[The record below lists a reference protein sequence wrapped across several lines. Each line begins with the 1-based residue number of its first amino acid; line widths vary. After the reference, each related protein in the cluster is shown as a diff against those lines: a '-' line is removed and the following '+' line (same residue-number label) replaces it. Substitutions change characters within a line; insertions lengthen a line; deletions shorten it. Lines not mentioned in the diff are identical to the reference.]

1 MDFEFR
7 NDIKIPKA
15 RIAILIGVGGSVK
28 EKIEDNLNVKLDIDS
43 KEGDVAISSN
53 DALDILTAQ
62 NIIKSIGRGF
72 NPDISLNLL
81 KPDFSLEI
89 LYLSDYGSTSPSQF
103 MRLKGRVIGKDGKS
117 RTTIESLADCNI
129 NVYGKTI
136 SILGRLENVSIARRA
151 VESLLT
157 GSPHSS
163 VCKWL
168 EKKRRELLQKERN
181 FM

>member
-81 KPDFSLEI
+81 KPDFS
-89 LYLSDYGSTSPSQF
+89 
-103 MRLKGRVIGKDGKS
+103 
-117 RTTIESLADCNI
+117 
-129 NVYGKTI
+129 
-136 SILGRLENVSIARRA
+136 
-151 VESLLT
+151 
-157 GSPHSS
+157 
-163 VCKWL
+163 
-168 EKKRRELLQKERN
+168 
-181 FM
+181 